1 MASRRLP
8 PGDNQGKLSFRGVP
22 PKRVL
27 CASRWDDE
35 ESAVSF
41 VLRKKQ
47 IPRPGLLSRAKGAA
61 FARSGPRDDS
71 TMAALRA
78 SFRLCPFRLR
88 VRAGGAG
95 AGDDSLS
102 RLPRASLPTP

>member
-8 PGDNQGKLSFRGVP
+8 PGDNQAKLSFLGVP
-22 PKRVL
+22 P
-27 CASRWDDE
+27 
-35 ESAVSF
+35 SAFFALTGGTTRNLLFPSSF
-41 VLRKKQ
+41 CEKQ
-47 IPRPGLLSRAKGAA
+47 IPRPGLRSRAKGAA

-95 AGDDSLS
+95 AGDDSL
-102 RLPRASLPTP
+102 